1 MLAFAPIVSSSG
13 SKCLLFFCEGF
24 HPCWSSP
31 LAEKRREKK
40 ITKTLNPHVLFR
52 CVKIFLKREYKLIN
66 TKRVMMCKFRT
77 PDDDDDVVDKNE
89 STV

>member
-1 MLAFAPIVSSSG
+1 M
-13 SKCLLFFCEGF
+13 
-24 HPCWSSP
+24 
-31 LAEKRREKK
+31 
-40 ITKTLNPHVLFR
+40 
-52 CVKIFLKREYKLIN
+52 KIFLKREYKLIN

>member
-1 MLAFAPIVSSSG
+1 MLELPS
-13 SKCLLFFCEGF
+13 CRE
-24 HPCWSSP
+24 
-31 LAEKRREKK
+31 EKRKKKCQNPKPARTFQVRENL
-40 ITKTLNPHVLFR
+40 I
-52 CVKIFLKREYKLIN
+52 KREYKLIN

>member
-1 MLAFAPIVSSSG
+1 MRPLLVVVGVNAFS
-13 SKCLLFFCEGF
+13 FFVRAFTRVGAALSE
-24 HPCWSSP
+24 
-31 LAEKRREKK
+31 RREEKKK

>member
-1 MLAFAPIVSSSG
+1 MGVNAFSFFVRAFTRVGAP
-13 SKCLLFFCEGF
+13 LLQ
-24 HPCWSSP
+24 
-31 LAEKRREKK
+31 RREEKKK
-40 ITKTLNPHVLFR
+40 IAKTLDPHVLFR
-52 CVKIFLKREYKLIN
+52 CEKIFLKREYKLIN